1 MNKSIRKVRSALAR
15 SRHTAWWVGTKVAK
29 DMERLAT
36 ITSMI
41 DKWSMAY
48 TILVGVVGV
57 VQVMVL
63 RRLFNSKPGTT
74 HLNVRI

>member
-15 SRHTAWWVGTKVAK
+15 SRHTACWLGTKVAK

-41 DKWSMAY
+41 DNWSMVY
-48 TILVGVVGV
+48 SMLVCVVGV

-63 RRLFNSKPGTT
+63 RRLFNAKPGTT

>member
-15 SRHTAWWVGTKVAK
+15 SRHTAWWVGSKMSK
-29 DMERLAT
+29 DIERLVT

-48 TILVGVVGV
+48 GMLVCVVGM

-63 RRLFNSKPGTT
+63 RQLFNVKPGTS
-74 HLNVRI
+74 HLAARI

>member
-1 MNKSIRKVRSALAR
+1 MKKSIRKVRSALAR

-29 DMERLAT
+29 DMERLGT

-48 TILVGVVGV
+48 SMLVCMVGV

-63 RRLFNSKPGTT
+63 RRLFTAKPGTT
-74 HLNVRI
+74 HLNMRI

>member
-1 MNKSIRKVRSALAR
+1 MNKSIRKVRSA
-15 SRHTAWWVGTKVAK
+15 
-29 DMERLAT
+29 LAT

-48 TILVGVVGV
+48 SMLVCVVGV

-63 RRLFNSKPGTT
+63 RRLFNAKLGTK